1 VSLSYYYE
9 FTAPASVAADE
20 LETFLRGV
28 EQDARSLGFE
38 PVTVLNVPFD
48 TPERQAFSRRLGASL
63 TVQDERLKGVA
74 LPARDLIRDHD
85 PVAGE
90 CRVFPEHGV
99 VLVVTDE
106 RGCET
111 CFGFFHFPQHVHDIH
126 GHVLAESGLEG
137 AWLFRD
143 FVDSPDPRFRQIV
156 RQFAEGG
163 FLKHEKDE
171 FAAPPEQS
179 GS

>member
-9 FTAPASVAADE
+9 FTAPAATSADG
-20 LETFLRGV
+20 LEAFLHDVGR
-28 EQDARSLGFE
+28 DARAMGFE

-48 TPERQAFSRRLGASL
+48 TPERKEFSGRLGGSM
-63 TVQDERLKGVA
+63 TVQDERLQGVV
-74 LPARDLIRDHD
+74 LPARGLVRNHD

-106 RGCET
+106 HGCESS
-111 CFGFFHFPQHVHDIH
+111 FGFFRFPESIVDIH
-126 GHVLAESGLEG
+126 GKVIAETGTDG
-137 AWLFRD
+137 AWHFRD

-156 RQFAEGG
+156 RRFAAGG
-163 FLKHEKDE
+163 FLKSEKDE
-171 FAAPPEQS
+171 FAAATS
-179 GS
+179 A